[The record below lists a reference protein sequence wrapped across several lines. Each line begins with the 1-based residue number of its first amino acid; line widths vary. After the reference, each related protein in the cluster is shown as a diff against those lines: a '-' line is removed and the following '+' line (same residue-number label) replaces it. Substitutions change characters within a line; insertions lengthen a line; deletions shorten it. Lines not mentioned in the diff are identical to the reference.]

1 MGLDI
6 ANCSLLSERGTG
18 SLRLVAV
25 FLFLFLLVSSG
36 WATCTWYSSTASG
49 CNTACDGGQPDC
61 SKCHPAYVSSCNNL
75 SSTVTCPSSYP
86 YLASGGYQCTSS
98 LLYRI
103 ECCTT
108 DCEAEQKRC
117 ENDGGTWIQ
126 SDVPGECGEC
136 DNNNCDARKAD
147 CQLQGGIWVDS
158 TGYGD
163 CDGYCKALDDC
174 EEKEQECISQGGTW
188 IPSPTEG
195 ECGICDIP
203 ADCQRTKE
211 QCRQQGGVWVDS
223 TGYGECDGYCKR
235 VCPDSL
241 VHWEYLS
248 VFRENLVPWCE
259 ITKMCEGDIQEQRYV
274 IGSCEDNGFCDGKQK
289 PGEPCV
295 KDSLDSKKCKKGG
308 QNGSLCTYV
317 CPDGNLYSCTI
328 AWTPGQ
334 PSEYQQCPGS
344 PPSNCQFPW
353 ENNNNNNNNNN
364 DDDDNDPP
372 PPLDS
377 LPDWPLPHSSPS
389 GPGISSSSVSPEVV
403 ELNALRDTLQR
414 SNQQRRLQVYYT
426 SQIKNN
432 IEDFGAQFD
441 VIQTN
446 TVVTASRL
454 NTSNVLLTSIS
465 SDLSDISDKMD
476 TIFPIDWKFYDLD
489 SLPVWRDT
497 LSEINK
503 SVNEVTAQ
511 IDSLR
516 NDTTGVLGKH
526 LPFIKSIADK
536 LDMLTGDCDGLEC
549 VYRPVIDTLMGKMNE
564 AFGLDTVTPAEEQ
577 DVSDNI
583 TRLSDSTYIEGNWY
597 CIEHPDDVLCVE
609 VDNVDS
615 LPMPDTVDL
624 RTFMQEQDS
633 ILDHIDSV
641 LKDTTQ
647 DTLALDELAGDSA
660 LIREK
665 LDFLFLPQNTIE
677 GCFEFHL
684 NTRFGQWAYNL
695 VIDFADMFGFDLC
708 DLIRKIVRIL
718 TFILIVFTTIKGYI
732 RAFGGGGPGGG

>member
-25 FLFLFLLVSSG
+25 FLFLFLFLSNG
-36 WATCTWYSSTASG
+36 WATCTPVEEFLYRSPENGSG
-49 CNTACDGGQPDC
+49 
-61 SKCHPAYVSSCNNL
+61 YVSCSFGN
-75 SSTVTCPSSYP
+75 
-86 YLASGGYQCTSS
+86 GCTSNDHALCSTKRYCTSPCEGDVYEKNGSYYTDIRSPHTNEVYCTNENDGCSYTS
-98 LLYRI
+98 LFNYNSCYAYLR
-103 ECCTT
+103 CT
-108 DCEAEQKRC
+108 DECEAEEQAC
-117 ENDGGTWIQ
+117 ISQDGTWVPSNVEGQCGTCDTTHCDPDEQ
-126 SDVPGECGEC
+126 S
-136 DNNNCDARKAD
+136 
-147 CQLQGGIWVDS
+147 
-158 TGYGD
+158 
-163 CDGYCKALDDC
+163 
-174 EEKEQECISQGGTW
+174 CIAQGGTW

-203 ADCQRTKE
+203 LDCQRTKE
-211 QCRQQGGVWVDS
+211 QCRQNGGVWVDS

-241 VHWEYLS
+241 VHWEYQS

-259 ITKMCEGDIQEQRYV
+259 ITKMCQGDVQEQKYV
-274 IGSCEDNGFCDGKQK
+274 IGSCEDNGFCDGKQQ
-289 PGEPCV
+289 PGEPCIT
-295 KDSLDSKKCKKGG
+295 DTLNTQNCRKGG

-334 PSEYQQCPGS
+334 PAEYQQCPQQ
-344 PPSNCQFPW
+344 PPSSCQGPW
-353 ENNNNNNNNNN
+353 NNNNNNN
-364 DDDDNDPP
+364 DDNNDP

-377 LPDWPLPHSSPS
+377 LPDWPTPDSSPS
-389 GPGISSSSVSPEVV
+389 GPGNSSSSVSPEVV

-414 SNQQRRLQVYYT
+414 ANQQRRLQVYYT
-426 SQIKNN
+426 SQIKDN

-446 TVVTASRL
+446 SVVTASRL

-536 LDMLTGDCDGLEC
+536 LDMLTGDCEGLEC

-583 TRLSDSTYIEGNWY
+583 TRLSDSTYVDGNWY

-609 VDNVDS
+609 VDSMDS

-677 GCFEFHL
+677 SCFEFHL

-695 VIDFADMFGFDLC
+695 AIDFADMFGFDLC